1 MIYLAGFFFSFLSV
15 SGTIIFLEGRKD
27 KKAQIIADRIK
38 VLKSKRLIKK
48 FERWADADKIIESL
62 KIESE

>member
-1 MIYLAGFFFSFLSV
+1 MIYLVGLSFSLLTASALIV
-15 SGTIIFLEGRKD
+15 YIEGKKE

-48 FERWADADKIIESL
+48 FDRWAEADKIIESL